1 MILVL
6 THIIKIIHLLQCYLS
21 YEIAALPTVARN
33 DNIAVIVRHAV
44 PWQSQSSLS
53 LRGAQRRGN
62 LNSED
67 ISSTFRWN
75 SNNIELLGNCQ

>member
-33 DNIAVIVRHAV
+33 DNIAVIARSAAT
-44 PWQSQSSLS
+44 WQSQ
-53 LRGAQRRGN
+53 
-62 LNSED
+62 
-67 ISSTFRWN
+67 W
-75 SNNIELLGNCQ
+75 